1 MVVQH
6 VLFKEKKKL
15 GWSLCKW
22 HTAHIPPPPFAP
34 LPLANNSQPCL
45 AAAWQNSQT
54 FLPLY
59 ISAMTF
65 VIFWRETCTWPTNL
79 HAKIQPIEI

>member
-15 GWSLCKW
+15 GWSLCKC